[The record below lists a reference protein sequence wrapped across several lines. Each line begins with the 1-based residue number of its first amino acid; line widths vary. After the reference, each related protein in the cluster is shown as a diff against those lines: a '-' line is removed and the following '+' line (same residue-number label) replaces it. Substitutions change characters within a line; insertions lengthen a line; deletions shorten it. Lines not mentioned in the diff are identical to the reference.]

1 MVDVALE
8 DGTAQGRSDGT
19 FEVVAWPAE
28 RRLVL
33 YVPEIEAA
41 TTVLAMADAQDA
53 ARSLIA
59 DLTGLPVD
67 GIRCDIRLRRS
78 PGMLGGSTPLA

>member
-1 MVDVALE
+1 MTDTST
-8 DGTAQGRSDGT
+8 DP

-33 YVPEIEAA
+33 YVPAIEAA
-41 TTVLAMADAQDA
+41 TSVTSMAEAQDA

-59 DLTGLPVD
+59 DLTGLPEES
-67 GIRCDIRLRRS
+67 ISCDIRLRRS
-78 PGMLGGSTPLA
+78 PGMLGGSPPLA

>member
-1 MVDVALE
+1 MTD
-8 DGTAQGRSDGT
+8 TSTGR

-33 YVPEIEAA
+33 YVPAIEAA
-41 TTVLAMADAQDA
+41 TSVAAMAEADDA

-59 DLTGLPVD
+59 DLTGLPVET
-67 GIRCDIRLRRS
+67 ITCDIQLRRS